1 MKKILYLS
9 MILSIIIIPTR
20 LSKSS
25 RGPQRPVYL
34 YMVACCGYYVALRF
48 IIPRIPG

>member
-1 MKKILYLS
+1 VKKILYLS

-25 RGPQRPVYL
+25 RGPQRSVYL
-34 YMVACCGYYVALRF
+34 YIVACCGYYLALRF
-48 IIPRIPG
+48 VIPRIP